1 MNKITKKQQV
11 WLVTSWEFMHFFKWK
26 QEIISKLILI
36 GFALVIMLW
45 QHFKNDQVTIYKVA
59 VPASISQLES
69 SGQFEFIATNA
80 SVKQL
85 KLELAQDDSW
95 DAVLVEKS
103 VVASALE
110 HEGNQV
116 KQVTIYSKDKQ
127 SWLNDLTQ
135 TLNQQYTLLYAGS
148 LGLAAEQL
156 ALLNQAA
163 TFENK
168 YLDDTIKSESS
179 PGKSTA
185 IAMLVIL
192 SVGIFTSF
200 GQLFVS
206 ITGEKQQRVTEQL
219 YACMSPQTWIDG
231 KIFGQM
237 LHSIKA
243 MFTMMLTASL
253 GYAFTV
259 VVISNQAINFDIID
273 WVLLPWLIPFALAG
287 VYLCTAFMAAIAAA
301 IDDPNHSAKTSIML
315 LPLLPMVLAL
325 ITMDSPSGWA
335 LTFLSFFPLTA
346 FAAMPVK
353 MALIDVALWQPLVS
367 LAITL
372 ALCFWVRTS
381 AGNLFKMGMSMYG
394 KEPSL
399 KDMMKWML
407 AKN

>member
-1 MNKITKKQQV
+1 MNKINKKQQV

-26 QEIISKLILI
+26 QEIISKLILLAI
-36 GFALVIMLW
+36 GLIIMLW
-45 QHFKNDQVTIYKVA
+45 QYVKDDQLTIYTVA
-59 VPASISQLES
+59 VPASITQFQN
-69 SGQFEFIATNA
+69 SGQFEFFPSHESFDILKQQLAEEDGWDA
-80 SVKQL
+80 ILSEAPAIESVKQL
-85 KLELAQDDSW
+85 
-95 DAVLVEKS
+95 
-103 VVASALE
+103 
-110 HEGNQV
+110 
-116 KQVTIYSKDKQ
+116 TIYSKDKQ
-127 SWLNDLTQ
+127 SWLRDLKQ
-135 TLNQQYTLLYAGS
+135 TLSQQYTLDYASS
-148 LGLAAEQL
+148 LGLAEEQL
-156 ALLNQAA
+156 AVLNQAA
-163 TFENK
+163 IFENK

-192 SVGIFTSF
+192 AVGIFTSF

-237 LHSIKA
+237 LHAIKA
-243 MFTMMLTASL
+243 MLTMIIFAMLV
-253 GYAFTV
+253 YAFTT
-259 VVISNQAINFDIID
+259 VVIENQMVDFSFID
-273 WVLLPWLIPFALAG
+273 WSLLPWLIPFAISG

-315 LPLLPMVLAL
+315 LPLLPMILAL

-335 LTFLSFFPLTA
+335 LSFLSYFPLTA

-353 MALIDVALWQPLVS
+353 MALIDLPLWQPLLS
-367 LAITL
+367 LSLTL
-372 ALCFWVRTS
+372 VVCFWMRTS

-399 KDMMKWML
+399 KDMVMSML
-407 AKN
+407 RKN